1 MKIVIKYCRI
11 CNYLPVAARLGLD
24 IRNEFGLDV
33 EYKAA
38 GSGVFDLF
46 CDDVLVYSKLGAGD
60 KFPGKGEA
68 VSLLKKEIEKRK

>member
-1 MKIVIKYCRI
+1 MKIVIKYCRV
-11 CNYLPVAARLGLD
+11 CNYLPIAARLGLD
-24 IRNEFGLDV
+24 IKNEFGLDV

-46 CDDVLVYSKLGAGD
+46 CDGELIYSKLGEGD
-60 KFPGKGEA
+60 RFPKKGEA